1 MHSPESTKYFAKKL
15 MRTQKYVQKQT
26 WVQFCTHA
34 QSIKNLI
41 DYFSTSSF
49 LRLSL
54 GFKVEEIEAGGKEG
68 FV

>member
-1 MHSPESTKYFAKKL
+1 

-41 DYFSTSSF
+41 GYFSTSSF

-54 GFKVEEIEAGGKEG
+54 GFKGEEIEAGGKEG

>member
-1 MHSPESTKYFAKKL
+1 

-41 DYFSTSSF
+41 GYFSTSSF

-54 GFKVEEIEAGGKEG
+54 VRRAAWSLWP
-68 FV
+68 V